1 MYKTVRT
8 TTIRA
13 STLLPLI
20 KILQIDL
27 FNPPTFPDI
36 IGNVGLNI
44 KDAYSPDWLLI
55 GFADLQTF
63 AKCPLLPHLL
73 QSTSQAGHFVLGW
86 QCFPQK

>member
-20 KILQIDL
+20 KILQVDL

-36 IGNVGLNI
+36 IEGNVGLNI
-44 KDAYSPDWLLI
+44 KDAYSPD
-55 GFADLQTF
+55 
-63 AKCPLLPHLL
+63 
-73 QSTSQAGHFVLGW
+73 
-86 QCFPQK
+86 